1 MERLTYK
8 HRRDKKAYLFRGLNE
23 KWRKMPRYD
32 VLDKAIQKLYA
43 YEIAEQNG
51 TMCILPYPIGTPI
64 HKVCYSAKTNDGFI
78 YSTTMSL
85 KFYADNI
92 NDFKEGLIHSD
103 EKAAQ
108 QALLDKIHGES
119 DHNDG
124 K

>member
-1 MERLTYK
+1 MERLTCK
-8 HRRDKKAYLFRGLNE
+8 HRGDTKAYLIRGLSAT
-23 KWRKMPRYD
+23 WRNMPRYD
-32 VLDKAIQKLYA
+32 VLDKAIQKLYD
-43 YEIAEQNG
+43 YENAEENG

-64 HKVCYSAKTNDGFI
+64 HKVCYSAETNDGFI

-108 QALLDKIHGES
+108 QVLLDKINGRVIKNE
-119 DHNDG
+119 
-124 K
+124 